1 LRENSKS
8 RSEDSPGMSDLQ
20 SYIQQLN
27 PVISRRNGAQ
37 FAKQLAQPIGAG
49 SATAQQFVE
58 RIRRANIF
66 GFCESSCSDSNMS
79 GIIAF
84 RLMALISL
92 VDGDYETGNEM
103 PTTSFELLLTYS
115 PFLFSLPARK
125 CGIQPHPRLLLQQRR
140 QHSMDN
146 PSSRK
151 SVQRFAS
158 ARNHGT

>member
-1 LRENSKS
+1 
-8 RSEDSPGMSDLQ
+8 MSDLQ

-27 PVISRRNGAQ
+27 PVILRRNGVQ

-58 RIRRANIF
+58 RIRRANIV

-92 VDGDYETGNEM
+92 VDGDYETGNEGRN
-103 PTTSFELLLTYS
+103 TCCGLLVS
-115 PFLFSLPARK
+115 D
-125 CGIQPHPRLLLQQRR
+125 LL
-140 QHSMDN
+140 SY
-146 PSSRK
+146 
-151 SVQRFAS
+151 SVQLTDTKVR
-158 ARNHGT
+158 RTT